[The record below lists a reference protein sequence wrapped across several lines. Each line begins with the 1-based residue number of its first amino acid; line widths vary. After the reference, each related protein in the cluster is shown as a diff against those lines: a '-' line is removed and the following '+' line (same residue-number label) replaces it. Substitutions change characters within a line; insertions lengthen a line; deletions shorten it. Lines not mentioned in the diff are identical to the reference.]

1 MHVKRRFRLPA
12 LSTWDVSVFF
22 WILGIVLGTIAAVC
36 FQISSGSGHAGL
48 ESVLAARLGQEIGD
62 LSGAGGHLNA
72 GMKAAS
78 RGTLFFQVWLQ
89 RSGMALML
97 WLAGMTPVACL
108 AAWGACLVLGL
119 EQAWLLAGFTGWGG
133 FWGLPVFVATLFP
146 QVVFYIPVFWLLLSW
161 ALAKERRIRTA
172 GFLILLL
179 VLGMGTAL
187 EVWLNPGFVSLL
199 VSRCPF

>member
-1 MHVKRRFRLPA
+1 MYQC
-12 LSTWDVSVFF
+12 F

-36 FQISSGSGHAGL
+36 FKFRPERTCRAGKCAGSEAWTRNWR
-48 ESVLAARLGQEIGD
+48 SIGCRV
-62 LSGAGGHLNA
+62 
-72 GMKAAS
+72 AS
-78 RGTLFFQVWLQ
+78 KRRNEGSQPGNFVFQVWLQ

-199 VSRCPF
+199 VSHCPF

>member
-1 MHVKRRFRLPA
+1 M
-12 LSTWDVSVFF
+12 
-22 WILGIVLGTIAAVC
+22 GTIAAVC

-62 LSGAGGHLNA
+62 PSGAGWHLNA

-78 RGTLFFQVWLQ
+78 RGTLFFCVRAAVRDGADAVAGRYDAGRMPGCVGGLSRL
-89 RSGMALML
+89 RSG
-97 WLAGMTPVACL
+97 AGM
-108 AAWGACLVLGL
+108 AAGRIYWLGR
-119 EQAWLLAGFTGWGG
+119 

-199 VSRCPF
+199 VSHCPF

>member
-1 MHVKRRFRLPA
+1 MYQCFLDPWDCIGDDSSRLFSNFVRERTCRAGKCAGSEAWTRNWRSIGCRVASKRRNEGSQPGNF
-12 LSTWDVSVFF
+12 VFSG
-22 WILGIVLGTIAAVC
+22 LAAAVRD
-36 FQISSGSGHAGL
+36 GADAVAG
-48 ESVLAARLGQEIGD
+48 RYD
-62 LSGAGGHLNA
+62 AGRMPGC
-72 GMKAAS
+72 
-78 RGTLFFQVWLQ
+78 V
-89 RSGMALML
+89 
-97 WLAGMTPVACL
+97 
-108 AAWGACLVLGL
+108 GACLVLGL

-199 VSRCPF
+199 VSHCPF

>member
-62 LSGAGGHLNA
+62 PSGAGWH
-72 GMKAAS
+72 
-78 RGTLFFQVWLQ
+78 
-89 RSGMALML
+89 
-97 WLAGMTPVACL
+97 
-108 AAWGACLVLGL
+108 
-119 EQAWLLAGFTGWGG
+119 LLAGFTGWGG

-199 VSRCPF
+199 VSHCPF

>member
-1 MHVKRRFRLPA
+1 MYQCFLNP
-12 LSTWDVSVFF
+12 
-22 WILGIVLGTIAAVC
+22 GIVLGTIAAVC

-62 LSGAGGHLNA
+62 PSGAGWHLNA

-89 RSGMALML
+89 RSGDGADAVAGRYDAGRMPGCVGGLSRL
-97 WLAGMTPVACL
+97 RSGAGMAAGRIYWLGRFLGTACIC
-108 AAWGACLVLGL
+108 GNVIS
-119 EQAWLLAGFTGWGG
+119 TGG
-133 FWGLPVFVATLFP
+133 V
-146 QVVFYIPVFWLLLSW
+146 YIPVFWLLLSW

-199 VSRCPF
+199 VSHCPF

>member
-1 MHVKRRFRLPA
+1 M
-12 LSTWDVSVFF
+12 FF

-62 LSGAGGHLNA
+62 PSGAGWHLNA

-133 FWGLPVFVATLFP
+133 FWGTACICGNVISTGGVLYSCVLAASFLGACKGEADTDGWIFNPFIGAGDGNSAGSVAESWFCIITGLTLPILMG
-146 QVVFYIPVFWLLLSW
+146 LS
-161 ALAKERRIRTA
+161 E
-172 GFLILLL
+172 
-179 VLGMGTAL
+179 
-187 EVWLNPGFVSLL
+187 
-199 VSRCPF
+199 

>member
-1 MHVKRRFRLPA
+1 
-12 LSTWDVSVFF
+12 VFF

-62 LSGAGGHLNA
+62 PSGAGWHLNA

-146 QVVFYIPVFWLLLSW
+146 QAVFYIPVFWLLLSW

-199 VSRCPF
+199 VSHCPF